1 MRKGGL
7 RVYWHLLSAC
17 LELYT
22 WWETNIKKEM
32 SIWLQ
37 PLLEG
42 CLLFLKVV
50 HHGIFINSILKYGF
64 IISQIWLCTWF
75 FSSRWDI
82 YYRILLCWSL
92 AIERKNTWGLEDQRK
107 QKLEIEV
114 VLWLT
119 LWVVF
124 CYLSVLLPFLL
135 LFLFLLPS
143 LFLLFFISLLLKMD
157 FSHMIYSDYGLPS
170 PYSQFLL
177 TSPSMQIHPLPISY
191 LIIT

>member
-32 SIWLQ
+32 STWLQ

-42 CLLFLKVV
+42 YLLFLKVV
-50 HHGIFINSILKYGF
+50 HHGIFINSVLKYGL

-82 YYRILLCWSL
+82 YYRILLCWSV
-92 AIERKNTWGLEDQRK
+92 AIERKNMWELEDQRK
-107 QKLEIEV
+107 QKLEIWR
-114 VLWLT
+114 LCSGWL
-119 LWVVF
+119 
-124 CYLSVLLPFLL
+124 CGLSSVICQFSCLFFL
-135 LFLFLLPS
+135 LFLFFFTS
-143 LFLLFFISLLLKMD
+143 LFLLFFTYLLLKMV
-157 FSHMIYSDYGLPS
+157 FFLIWYILIMVSLPPTPNSS
-170 PYSQFLL
+170 PPPLLCRSTPFLF
-177 TSPSMQIHPLPISY
+177 
-191 LIIT
+191 LI